1 MFLSDLSPF
10 FKGKQAMALAVAF
23 SLSVASFSPAYADT
37 NPMRSAKDNTIK
49 YANYHPDE
57 VYNIYTKFGMVSV
70 VELEADERLDGDSAA
85 LALGDAAAWT
95 LAVKGRNIIFKPNQK
110 SPKTNLVISTNK
122 RTYVFNL
129 RLADKNNLTT
139 LLRFH
144 YPLDVAAANQQA
156 EILRLRKQAAFNKVG
171 TDAKPIMKK
180 NEAYFGYGNYMG
192 RQIRPTAMWDDG
204 LFTYLE
210 FDNAKE
216 LPAVFKVSPDG
227 TESLVNTHVE
237 GKKLVI
243 QELAPTF
250 YLRLGRAVLGIEN
263 KGYAAQAEGQ
273 FNQTGTSQAD
283 SVRLKKGGF

>member
-23 SLSVASFSPAYADT
+23 SLSVAIFSPAYAD
-37 NPMRSAKDNTIK
+37 NKPMRSGKDNTIK

-85 LALGDAAAWT
+85 LALGDATAWT

-144 YPLDVAAANQQA
+144 YPLDVAVANKQA
-156 EILRLRKQAAFNKVG
+156 EELRLRKQAAFNKVG
-171 TDAKPIMKK
+171 TDANPIMKK
-180 NEAYFGYGNYMG
+180 NEAYFGYGNYMA